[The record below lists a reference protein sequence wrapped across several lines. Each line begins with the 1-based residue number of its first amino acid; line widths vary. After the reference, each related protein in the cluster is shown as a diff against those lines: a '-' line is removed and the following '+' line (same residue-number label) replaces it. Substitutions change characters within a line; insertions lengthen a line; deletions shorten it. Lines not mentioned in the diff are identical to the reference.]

1 MQTRGSVP
9 LFLCGEM
16 ARARVTEEGR
26 AIGRGFG
33 ESSVELAGGWLE
45 SMCF

>member
-1 MQTRGSVP
+1 MP

-16 ARARVTEEGR
+16 TRACVTEEGR

-33 ESSVELAGGWLE
+33 AACEGMA
-45 SMCF
+45 